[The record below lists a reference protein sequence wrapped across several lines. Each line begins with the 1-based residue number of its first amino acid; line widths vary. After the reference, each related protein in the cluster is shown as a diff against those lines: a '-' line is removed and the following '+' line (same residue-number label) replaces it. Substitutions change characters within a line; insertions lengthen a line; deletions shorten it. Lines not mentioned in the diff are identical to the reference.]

1 MITTISTT
9 KRGGLI
15 MAKTPKQDTKNP
27 DKPITGE
34 VVNSNDNI
42 LSNEQEYFI
51 YILDN
56 VKRICS
62 DYGIKYAG
70 IVDSRKSHPDF
81 TYNQFLF
88 ILAELK
94 TRVYSV
100 NRELLCDNYINIYNP
115 NYNHSK
121 VELAYSIYNK
131 LCKYYGFNC
140 TDTPFYDMTGI
151 DEARLYEWLSSGTS
165 DLLKTIKENAK
176 NNVLTEFENS
186 SIPILKLASANY
198 KHGLTT
204 PQQEK
209 EIQAAVDVLP
219 DLQALTQRKMGVLKA
234 PDMN

>member
-1 MITTISTT
+1 
-9 KRGGLI
+9 
-15 MAKTPKQDTKNP
+15 MAKTPKQDIKNP
-27 DKPITGE
+27 DKPLQGE

-209 EIQAAVDVLP
+209 EVQAAVDVLP

-234 PDMN
+234 PEN

>member
-1 MITTISTT
+1 
-9 KRGGLI
+9 
-15 MAKTPKQDTKNP
+15 MAKTPKQDIKNP
-27 DKPITGE
+27 DKPLQGE

-42 LSNEQEYFI
+42 LSNEQEYFL

-151 DEARLYEWLSSGTS
+151 EEARLYEWLSSGTS

-209 EIQAAVDVLP
+209 EVQAAVDVLP
-219 DLQALTQRKMGVLKA
+219 DLQALTQRKRAALKA
-234 PDMN
+234 PEN

>member
-1 MITTISTT
+1 MIITISTT

-15 MAKTPKQDTKNP
+15 IAKTPKQDIKNP
-27 DKPITGE
+27 DKPLQGE

-209 EIQAAVDVLP
+209 EVQAAVDVLP

-234 PDMN
+234 PEN

>member
-1 MITTISTT
+1 MP
-9 KRGGLI
+9 K
-15 MAKTPKQDTKNP
+15 KTKQDQP
-27 DKPITGE
+27 EQITGT

-70 IVDSRKSHPDF
+70 VVDSRKDHPDF

-94 TRVYSV
+94 TRVYSI

-140 TDTPFYDMTGI
+140 TDTPFYDMIGI
-151 DEARLYEWLSSGTS
+151 DEGTLYNWLSSGVS
-165 DLLKTIKENAK
+165 MLLKTIKENAK
-176 NNVLTEFENS
+176 NNVLSEFENGG
-186 SIPILKLASANY
+186 IPILKLASANY

-204 PQQEK
+204 PIQER
-209 EIQAAVDVLP
+209 EAQAAVDVLP
-219 DLQALTQRKMGVLKA
+219 DLQALTERKKSA
-234 PDMN
+234 SNA

>member
-1 MITTISTT
+1 
-9 KRGGLI
+9 
-15 MAKTPKQDTKNP
+15 MAKTPTKNP

-151 DEARLYEWLSSGTS
+151 EEARLYEWLSSGTS
-165 DLLKTIKENAK
+165 VLLKTIKENAK

-209 EIQAAVDVLP
+209 EVQAAVDVLP
-219 DLQALTQRKMGVLKA
+219 DLQALTQRRQGLIKA
-234 PDMN
+234 PEN

>member
-1 MITTISTT
+1 MHI
-9 KRGGLI
+9 
-15 MAKTPKQDTKNP
+15 TKNALKGGETMP
-27 DKPITGE
+27 KKETEKPNKPIQGIVE
-34 VVNSNDNI
+34 NSNDSI
-42 LSNEQEYFI
+42 LRNEQEYFI

-70 IVDSRKSHPDF
+70 VVDSRKDHPDF

-88 ILAELK
+88 ILAEIK

-121 VELAYSIYNK
+121 VEKAYSIYNK

-151 DEARLYEWLSSGTS
+151 DEGTLYNWLSSGVS
-165 DLLKTIKENAK
+165 NLLKTIKENAK
-176 NNVLTEFENS
+176 NNVLSEFENG

-204 PQQEK
+204 PLQER
-209 EIQAAVDVLP
+209 EQVAAVEVLP
-219 DLQALTQRKMGVLKA
+219 DLLQLPGTEKSPGLPSKK
-234 PDMN
+234 

>member
-1 MITTISTT
+1 MPKTN
-9 KRGGLI
+9 RG
-15 MAKTPKQDTKNP
+15 KPKKENP
-27 DKPITGE
+27 ETITGTVE
-34 VVNSNDNI
+34 NSNNI
-42 LSNEQEYFI
+42 LLSNEQEYFI

-70 IVDSRKSHPDF
+70 VVDSRKDHPDF

-115 NYNHSK
+115 NYNHNK

-151 DEARLYEWLSSGTS
+151 EEARLYEWLSSGTS

-204 PQQEK
+204 PLQER
-209 EIQAAVDVLP
+209 EVQAAVDVLP
-219 DLQALTQRKMGVLKA
+219 DLKALTDRKKA
-234 PDMN
+234 LPTPEN

>member
-1 MITTISTT
+1 MS
-9 KRGGLI
+9 K
-15 MAKTPKQDTKNP
+15 KQDIKNP
-27 DKPITGE
+27 DKPLTGE

-42 LSNEQEYFI
+42 LSNEQEYFL

-81 TYNQFLF
+81 TYNQYLF

-151 DEARLYEWLSSGTS
+151 EESRLYEWLSSGTS
-165 DLLKTIKENAK
+165 CLLKTIKENAK

-209 EIQAAVDVLP
+209 EVQAAVDVLP

-234 PDMN
+234 PEGN